1 MGTRPTSRDVAVR
14 AGVSQSTVS
23 QVFTGRPG
31 ISEAT
36 RQRVLQAA
44 RDIDYRP
51 NLAARSMRTTRTGRI
66 AAVLPITAF
75 HSAPL
80 IAGTVAGAHEAGY
93 DVDVHSIPNAPDQ
106 RRHRVLEMIDSRQ
119 FEAILCYAP
128 VPGGDLSRVDSTVPV
143 LTLGAFDDEM
153 RVSGELLDVGPLVGM
168 MERLVRL
175 GHRRFLHVTGARS
188 YPSADARRRAYE
200 ATVDRLGVASVG
212 VVEGDWSAASGLE
225 AVRSLPDDVVPLAVI
240 AANDFIATGVV
251 RGAFERSWTVPGDMS
266 VTGWDDLHTSAFQ
279 TPSLTTVAMDY
290 EELGRRSVEALIA
303 RIRGERVSPP
313 PEPLQHIVWREST
326 GAPRHGG
333 HDGRGRAPRRV

>member
-1 MGTRPTSRDVAVR
+1 MGIRPTSRDVAAR

-23 QVFTGRPG
+23 QVFTGRSG

-80 IAGTVAGAHEAGY
+80 IAGTLEGARAAGY
-93 DVDVHSIPNAPDQ
+93 EVDVQSIPTAPDQ
-106 RRHRVLEMIDSRQ
+106 RRQRVLEMIDSRQ

-143 LTLGAFDDEM
+143 LALGAFDDDM

-168 MERLVRL
+168 MEHLVAL

-188 YPSADARRRAYE
+188 YPSADARLRAYM
-200 ATVDRLGVASVG
+200 ATIDRLGVASVG
-212 VVEGDWSAASGLE
+212 VVEGDWSAGSGLA
-225 AVRSLPDDVVPLAVI
+225 AVRSLPDDAVPLAVI
-240 AANDFIATGVV
+240 AANDYIATGVV
-251 RGAFERSWTVPGDMS
+251 RGAHERSWTVPGDVS

-279 TPSLTTVAMDY
+279 TPSLTSVSLDY
-290 EELGRRSVEALIA
+290 EELGRRSVEALVA
-303 RIRGERVSPP
+303 RMRGESASPA
-313 PEPLQHIVWREST
+313 EGPLQRVVWREST
-326 GAPRHGG
+326 GAPSPGAR
-333 HDGRGRAPRRV
+333 